1 MALLYYTYTNA
12 FAYDYAFL
20 ITVAHSIMEA
30 HGGNI
35 GVFSEGEDSGGSVF
49 YIDIPVSDTILSD
62 PPVERPAKTS
72 VKFNTVD
79 LATLPSLFEYQ
90 SSDQSD
96 SPPTMEE
103 EEKRASIKRRKSI
116 KEILECDEHE
126 LFPPPPPRM
135 RSNESSPLLGEMS
148 LIPPPSKSSKG
159 PDGAYKL
166 PPISLPAYEA
176 ARSPKSSKE
185 ARTEI
190 TLEVPTMAKEWTDGN
205 RAAGSPGASSVN
217 STTSSFHSWM
227 SPSPTPP
234 RGSGKSILIV
244 DDSSAIRKMAARLLK
259 DMNTDNAVDHASDGK
274 VAWEKIDKL
283 VREGKR
289 EYDVIMMDYMVS
301 YTIIPCIYRIE
312 LTCYRIIRSVDAK
325 HVRSRSDSP
334 YTTTRLQRLDRRCDR
349 QLPAI

>member
-1 MALLYYTYTNA
+1 ML
-12 FAYDYAFL
+12 F

-30 HGGNI
+30 HGGSI

-62 PPVERPAKTS
+62 PPVERPVKTS
-72 VKFNTVD
+72 VKFNTAD
-79 LATLPSLFEYQ
+79 IATLPSLFEYQ
-90 SSDQSD
+90 SFDQSD
-96 SPPTMEE
+96 SPPMTEDVD
-103 EEKRASIKRRKSI
+103 KRASIKRRKSI

-126 LFPPPPPRM
+126 LFPPPPPRT
-135 RSNESSPLLGEMS
+135 RSSESSPLLGEMS
-148 LIPPPSKSSKG
+148 LLPPSKPSKSSKSAKG

-176 ARSPKSSKE
+176 ARSPKSNKE
-185 ARTEI
+185 PRTEI
-190 TLEVPTMAKEWTDGN
+190 SLEVPTMAKEWSDGN
-205 RAAGSPGASSVN
+205 RGSGSPGASSVN

-234 RGSGKSILIV
+234 RGSGKSVLIV

-274 VAWEKIDKL
+274 VAAEKIEKL

-301 YTIIPCIYRIE
+301 YTTIPFTHSVN
-312 LTCYRIIRSVDAK
+312 LTYLMPIDAE
-325 HVRSRSDSP
+325 HVRGRCDSP
-334 YTTTRLQRLDRRCDR
+334 YTTTRLQRLDRRCHR
-349 QLPAI
+349 QLPAVRHR